1 MFIELTEMS
10 GEKILINTNRIEGIG
25 APFSRGNGASCVMFK
40 EGYQNNFKE
49 SYAEIKAL
57 LKNANQ
63 LIYDHSLKTS

>member
-10 GEKILINTNRIEGIG
+10 GEKILINTENIKGIG
-25 APFSRGNGASCVMFK
+25 VPFSRGHGASCVMFK
-40 EGYQNNFKE
+40 DGYEDNFKE
-49 SYAEIKAL
+49 TYAEIKAL

>member
-10 GEKILINTNRIEGIG
+10 GEKILINTENIKGIG

-40 EGYQNNFKE
+40 DGDEDNFKE
-49 SYAEIKAL
+49 TYNEIKTI

>member
-10 GEKILINTNRIEGIG
+10 GEKILINTENIKGIG
-25 APFSRGNGASCVMFK
+25 VPFSRGHGASCVMFK

-57 LKNANQ
+57 L
-63 LIYDHSLKTS
+63 

>member
-10 GEKILINTNRIEGIG
+10 GEKILINTENIKGIG

-49 SYAEIKAL
+49 STPKSRLFSKTRI
-57 LKNANQ
+57 
-63 LIYDHSLKTS
+63 SLFTIIL